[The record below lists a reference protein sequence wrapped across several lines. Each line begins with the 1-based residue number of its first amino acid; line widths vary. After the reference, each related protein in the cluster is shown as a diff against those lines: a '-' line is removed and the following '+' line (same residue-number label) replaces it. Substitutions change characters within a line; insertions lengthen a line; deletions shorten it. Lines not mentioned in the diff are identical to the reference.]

1 MHVCA
6 YIHVHK
12 YTPASTEIIQRH
24 IRRTHQIG
32 NIKDSFVSHHVYSEV
47 IYNLDIISKIK
58 PLQRPIKS
66 QAKADML
73 V

>member
-1 MHVCA
+1 MCVCA
-6 YIHVHK
+6 CIHVHK
-12 YTPASTEIIQRH
+12 YALVSMEIIQRH

-32 NIKDSFVSHHVYSEV
+32 NIKDSFISHHVYSEV
-47 IYNLDIISKIK
+47 IYNLVIISKIK
-58 PLQRPIKS
+58 PLQRPVKS